1 MNQVNFCNM
10 KKTSVF
16 FLSLI
21 LVLPLFLNG
30 QNKSMG
36 KAPLKVEVFY
46 CHPNE
51 RCPIDL
57 SIEENTR
64 ATMQSWFSGKIKDGT
79 IKFQVLNTDDKAN
92 AKTVARFDLNA
103 QALYIV
109 KHDKGKEIKNDLTD
123 FAFSCGQSDP
133 EKFKRRLK
141 DEIETALK

>member
-1 MNQVNFCNM
+1 MNQVNFYIM

-16 FLSLI
+16 FLL
-21 LVLPLFLNG
+21 LMMVLPLFLNG
-30 QNKSMG
+30 QNKSAG
-36 KAPLKVEVFY
+36 KSPLKVEVFY
-46 CHPNE
+46 FHPNE

-64 ATMQSWFSGKIKDGT
+64 ATMQSSFSGRIKEGT
-79 IKFQVLNTDDKAN
+79 IIFKVLNTDDKAN
-92 AKTVARFDLNA
+92 AKIAAKFEINA

>member
-1 MNQVNFCNM
+1 M
-10 KKTSVF
+10 KRVLIPLVF
-16 FLSLI
+16 FMIAGFPFAHAQS
-21 LVLPLFLNG
+21 NG
-30 QNKSMG
+30 KTITTF
-36 KAPLKVEVFY
+36 KVEVLYF
-46 CHPNE
+46 HPTE

-64 ATMQSWFSGKIKDGT
+64 ATMQSCFSGKIKDGT